1 MRREDMSRYLLLVRL
16 PSCSFPPLVSREAMH
31 VSESSD
37 YDTYLNR
44 AIAMWILF
52 PKEISLSLNLSR
64 AKHLPLIRNLYF

>member
-1 MRREDMSRYLLLVRL
+1 MRRVDMSRYLLIVRL
-16 PSCSFPPLVSREAMH
+16 PNCFVFPLFPEGAMH

-64 AKHLPLIRNLYF
+64 AKHLPLIRNPYF